1 MKNLEEIKLQIAVE
15 NGFKNWFSA
24 TNHCWQNL
32 MFQRVHELE
41 DLAMREY
48 AKQCCDEQIKA
59 CAEKAQDEATSSY
72 AGEIIVEVDSILNT
86 PNVVT
91 KPKV

>member
-1 MKNLEEIKLQIAVE
+1 MKNLEEIKEGVAIKH
-15 NGFKNWFSA
+15 GFKNWFSL

-32 MFQRVHELE
+32 QFKRLHDCE
-41 DLAMREY
+41 DEVAEEY

-91 KPKV
+91 KK